1 MPLLERKRL
10 ENGAELVL
18 WNNEESLEALEGL
31 PVDWTRLE
39 KIKAPNKQREWIGR
53 QLLFNEAGLLNKI
66 NYLENG
72 KPVLD
77 SGHISISHCD
87 HLIGLILSD
96 EPIGLDIQNPNF
108 KLKRIKEKFC
118 SLDELSLL
126 DLSTRPLEDLTRI
139 WSTKEAVFK
148 VYGERVIF
156 ADDLA
161 VELISD
167 HEIECVVSN
176 RDEAVYTLG
185 CEKRGE
191 YFLIYT
197 AKKRSL

>member
-1 MPLLERKRL
+1 MPLLERKKL
-10 ENGAELVL
+10 ESGAELVL
-18 WNNEESLEALEGL
+18 WNNEESADALDDL
-31 PVDWTRLE
+31 PVDWTRFE
-39 KIKAPNKQREWIGR
+39 NIKAPNKQREWVGR
-53 QLLFNEAGLLNKI
+53 QLLFNEVGLLNAI
-66 NYLENG
+66 EYLENG
-72 KPVLD
+72 KPVLA

-87 HLIGLILSD
+87 HLIGLVLSD

-126 DLSTRPLEDLTRI
+126 SLSTRPLEDLTRI

-161 VELISD
+161 VELVSD
-167 HEIECVVSN
+167 KEIECTVKN

-185 CEKRGE
+185 CENKGE
-191 YFLIYT
+191 YFVIYT